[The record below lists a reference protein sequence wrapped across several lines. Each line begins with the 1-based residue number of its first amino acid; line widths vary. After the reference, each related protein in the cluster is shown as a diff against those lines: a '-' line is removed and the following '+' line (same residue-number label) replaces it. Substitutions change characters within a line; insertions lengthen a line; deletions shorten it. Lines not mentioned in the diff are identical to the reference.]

1 MDVVALQNFI
11 IAKPE
16 RIEIVLEKLGFT
28 NIRDRGRYYQFPNKQ
43 GDNMSACSILKET
56 LHYENYS
63 HGQRGNIFT
72 LVMDDKHCDFYMALC
87 TVANYVGFKNTQSLK
102 VTLPFGGFYKFLD
115 RSADDLYDLSE
126 YSTELLPEKDSLSEK
141 FLRDNIPLIV
151 QERWGVRYSHQ
162 DDAILI
168 PIYQHSKLVGCKARS
183 NDPYCPKENR
193 WWAYLP
199 YAKTQVVY
207 GLEENY
213 KAIQKINK
221 LVVFESEK
229 SVMQADGYGLKC
241 TTAIGGHSIS
251 PAQAKQ
257 LKATLVDEI
266 IVAFDEGISE
276 EETRYE
282 AQKLCADNMLLS
294 TKVGYIYDAE
304 NDVLRKGYKD
314 SPSDLGREQLQ
325 TLLKRKVRWLNG

>member
-1 MDVVALQNFI
+1 MDVVALQNYI
-11 IAKPE
+11 LAKPE
-16 RIEIVLEKLGFT
+16 RIETILEKLGFT
-28 NIRDRGRYYQFPNKQ
+28 NIRDRGRYYQFPNKE

-72 LVMDDKHCDFYMALC
+72 LVMDDKRCSFYTALC
-87 TVANYVGFKNTQSLK
+87 TVANYVGFTIAPVQK

-115 RSADDLYDLSE
+115 RPADELYDLSE
-126 YSTELLPEKDSLSEK
+126 YSTELLPDADSLSEK
-141 FLRDNIPLIV
+141 FLRDNIPLIT
-151 QERWGVRYSHQ
+151 QEKWGVRYSHI

-168 PIYQHSKLVGCKARS
+168 PIHQHGKLVGCKARS
-183 NDPYCPKENR
+183 NDPNCPKENR

-199 YAKTQVVY
+199 YSKTQIVY

-213 KAIQKINK
+213 KAIQRLNK
-221 LVVFESEK
+221 LVLFESEK
-229 SVMQADGYGLKC
+229 SVMQSDGYGLKC

-257 LKATLVDEI
+257 IKATLVDEI
-266 IVAFDEGISE
+266 ILAFDEGISE

-282 AQKLCADNMLLS
+282 AQKLCADNILLS

-304 NDVLRKGYKD
+304 HDILRQGQKE
-314 SPSDLGREQLQ
+314 SPSDCGREQLQ
-325 TLLKRKVRWLNG
+325 TLLKKKVRWLDG